1 MGYYSGKYSSPE
13 LISNTPIAPTAIKF
27 YDSDR
32 MGNEYK
38 NDLFVADAN
47 TGSIYHFDLNEKR
60 SGLQLRGPLKD
71 KIIDDFSELNNTLFA
86 KGFGRIT
93 DMDIGPD
100 GYFYVVSSEDPGTAV
115 YKIVSNEK

>member
-1 MGYYSGKYSSPE
+1 LEYADSPNSIKILRYGKDGE
-13 LISNTPIAPTAIKF
+13 N
-27 YDSDR
+27 
-32 MGNEYK
+32 YK

-47 TGSIYHFDLNEKR
+47 TGSIYHFDFNEKR

-100 GYFYVVSSEDPGTAV
+100 GYFYVVSSEDPGTVV